1 MGGVLL
7 GRLDHGDHG
16 DHGMTIGSRKPD
28 ERPDHGLGYGQSIW
42 PMAEDMVWVNGVW
55 MTRKDA
61 EDKGFFKLGK
71 DK

>member
-1 MGGVLL
+1 
-7 GRLDHGDHG
+7 
-16 DHGMTIGSRKPD
+16 MTIGSRKPD